1 MTAGAFVTTAL
12 EMAWATL
19 HYIVFYR
26 FAIGFAF
33 FFSVLLQFF
42 LPAEKWLQV
51 IRKHSGLVPILA
63 AAGLGL
69 TTSPGRQAIE
79 SNFSHLVAV
88 KASLTA
94 LVAYLI
100 CSHGL
105 TVYYLL
111 MLGPLLGKDVLFSHV
126 LGGVMVF
133 ITASLGL
140 SLVFG
145 KTHKPG
151 KLEANED
158 SAVVQPPGRLGRLV
172 QAVGSEL
179 RAAGLLT
186 LYGLFLGGLIAAWG
200 LSPWHVAPA
209 ALFGGGLAAQGIN
222 TILGLGVS
230 FLTWMSPVANLFAGT
245 YVWKVGIAHAGLV
258 SFFFGSLISWPRVR
272 LYQRTLGHR
281 QGTVFAVVLVL
292 AVIAAGLLVA
302 LLFHFTGL
310 SIHYKLIVQQM
321 L

>member
-51 IRKHSGLVPILA
+51 IRKHSGPVPILA

-69 TTSPGRQAIE
+69 TTSPGRQVIE

-100 CSHGL
+100 CSHSL

-111 MLGPLLGKDVLFSHV
+111 MLGPLLGKDVLLSHV

-145 KTHKPG
+145 KTHKSGTP
-151 KLEANED
+151 EATAD
-158 SAVVQPPGRLGRLV
+158 SATSLPTLWPNRMIRTI
-172 QAVGSEL
+172 GSEL
-179 RAAGLLT
+179 RTAGLLT

-222 TILGLGVS
+222 TLLGLGVS
-230 FLTWMSPVANLFAGT
+230 FLTWMSPVANLFVGT

-258 SFFFGSLISWPRVR
+258 SFFFASLISWPRVR
-272 LYQRTLGHR
+272 LYQRTLGYR
-281 QGTVFAVVLVL
+281 QGTVFAVVLAL
-292 AVIAAGLLVA
+292 AAIAAGLLVA
-302 LLFHFTGL
+302 LFFHVTGL
-310 SIHYKLIVQQM
+310 SIHYKLIAQQ
-321 L
+321 LL

>member
-1 MTAGAFVTTAL
+1 MTTAL
-12 EMAWATL
+12 EMAWATF
-19 HYIVFYR
+19 HYIVVYR

-33 FFSVLLQFF
+33 LLSVLLQFF
-42 LPAEKWLQV
+42 LPAERWLQV
-51 IRKHSGLVPILA
+51 IHGRSGPMPVLA
-63 AAGLGL
+63 AVGLGF

-79 SNFSHLVAV
+79 SNFSHLVTGG
-88 KASLTA
+88 ASLTA
-94 LVAYLI
+94 LVTYLI
-100 CSHGL
+100 CSHNL

-158 SAVVQPPGRLGRLV
+158 AAVAQPTVRLERFVRAVSLELWTTGPLV
-172 QAVGSEL
+172 
-179 RAAGLLT
+179 
-186 LYGLFLGGLIAAWG
+186 LYGLLLGGLIAAWG

-209 ALFGGGLAAQGIN
+209 TLCGSGITAQSIN
-222 TILGLGVS
+222 TVLGLGVS
-230 FLTWMSPVANLFAGT
+230 FLTWMSPVANLFVGT

-258 SFFFGSLISWPRVR
+258 SFFFGSLVSWPRVR
-272 LYQRTLGHR
+272 LYQRTLGDR
-281 QGTVFAVVLVL
+281 QGAVFAVVLAL
-292 AVIAAGLLVA
+292 AAIAAGLLVA
-302 LLFHFTGL
+302 LCFHFTDL
-310 SIHYKLIVQQM
+310 SIHYKLIAQQM

>member
-33 FFSVLLQFF
+33 FFSVILQFF

-51 IRKHSGLVPILA
+51 IRKHSGPVPILA

-69 TTSPGRQAIE
+69 TTSLGRQAIE

-111 MLGPLLGKDVLFSHV
+111 MLGPLLGKDVLFSHI
-126 LGGVMVF
+126 LGSVTIF
-133 ITASLGL
+133 IVASLCL
-140 SLVFG
+140 SPVFK
-145 KTHKPG
+145 KTFRTSEP
-151 KLEANED
+151 
-158 SAVVQPPGRLGRLV
+158 AVDVDFAPPPLRLGRIAKV
-172 QAVGSEL
+172 VRSEL
-179 RAAGLLT
+179 RAVGFLS
-186 LYGLFLGGLIAAWG
+186 LYGLLVGGGIAAWG

-222 TILGLGVS
+222 TILGLAVS

>member
-1 MTAGAFVTTAL
+1 MTTAFG
-12 EMAWATL
+12 MAWATL

-42 LPAEKWLQV
+42 FPAERWLQV
-51 IRKHSGLVPILA
+51 IRKHSGPIPILA

-79 SNFSHLVAV
+79 NNFFQLVAV
-88 KASLTA
+88 KAPLTA

-100 CSHGL
+100 CSHNL

-158 SAVVQPPGRLGRLV
+158 AAVAQPTVRLERLV
-172 QAVGSEL
+172 RAVGSEL
-179 RAAGLLT
+179 WATGPLV
-186 LYGLFLGGLIAAWG
+186 LYGLLLGGLIAAWG
-200 LSPWHVAPA
+200 LSPWHVVPVT
-209 ALFGGGLAAQGIN
+209 LLGSGLTAQVTN
-222 TILGLGVS
+222 AVLGLGVS
-230 FLTWMSPVANLFAGT
+230 FLTWMSPVANLFVGT
-245 YVWKVGIAHAGLV
+245 YIWKVGIAHAGLV
-258 SFFFGSLISWPRVR
+258 SFFFASLVSWPRVR
-272 LYQRTLGHR
+272 LYQRTLGDR
-281 QGTVFAVVLVL
+281 QGAVFAIVL
-292 AVIAAGLLVA
+292 ALAALAAGLLVA
-302 LLFHFTGL
+302 LFFHVTGL
-310 SIHYKLIVQQM
+310 SIHYKLIAQQM